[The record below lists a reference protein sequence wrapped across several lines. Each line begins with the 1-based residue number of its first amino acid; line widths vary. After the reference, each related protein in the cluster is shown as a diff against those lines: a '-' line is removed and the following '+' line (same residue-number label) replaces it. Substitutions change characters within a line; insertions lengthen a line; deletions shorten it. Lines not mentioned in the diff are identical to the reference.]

1 MLAPASLALAG
12 CIHAAQGAR
21 REWVHWRTR
30 KKGTPTTIPEGAG
43 GLVRTQEECISR
55 LPLHEFAP
63 LPIDG
68 YTSTGVRALPELAV
82 MYFDTGRRLRG
93 RLHHYPRHFHETV
106 IPGAGGVPISAMLG
120 LHHPKLRRPG
130 LVVVHGLMNSKRQD
144 LVRIVTLRAF
154 YEWGFNVCAIDMRGF
169 GRSAEL
175 SSAATAAGG
184 LEAEDVMAVVRYLR
198 SFNHCSSIGLLGFSL
213 GGGAVLNCAAH
224 KDAEALI
231 DGGVFAV
238 SPPVDLEAALNRF
251 EHPPADHEHL
261 MTYHFFRYLLNRQL
275 AHSEIMK
282 WYQKEQMRKARSAP
296 AKVDSFSSFMREIVV
311 ELYLKNKRRTEK
323 DAEAMMDLLLRVSN
337 PRRALTRLK
346 VPTFILHA
354 KDDPLCQIEGNDIA
368 FMARVANAN
377 PDFRFH
383 VTELGG
389 HTAYVVVHPSWFY
402 RVVKNY
408 FTYWGRWE
416 VEKRPP
422 VPMVDVQALKDV
434 QRQTSAP
441 GGRSSLSAAGEK
453 DSGSDALSGR
463 APAESLREQ
472 KAPLKKEEPVS

>member
-1 MLAPASLALAG
+1 MLAPASLALAA
-12 CIHAAQGAR
+12 CIHAGQDLR
-21 REWVHWRTR
+21 REWVHRVN
-30 KKGTPTTIPEGAG
+30 KKRGTPTTIPEGSG
-43 GLVRTQEECISR
+43 GMVRTQEECVSR

-68 YTSTGVRALPELAV
+68 YTSTGVRALPDLAV

-93 RLHHYPRHFHETV
+93 RLHRYPRHFHETV
-106 IPGAGGVPISAMLG
+106 IPGAGGVPISAMVG

-130 LVVVHGLMNSKRQD
+130 LVIVHGLMNSKRQD

-175 SSAATAAGG
+175 SSASTAAGG

-198 SFNHCSSIGLLGFSL
+198 AFNHCTSIGLLGFSM

-238 SPPVDLEAALNRF
+238 SPPMDLESALNRF
-251 EHPPADHEHL
+251 EETPDDHEHL
-261 MTYHFFRYLLNRQL
+261 MTYHFFRYLLRRQL
-275 AHSEIMK
+275 EHSEIMK
-282 WYQKEQMRKARSAP
+282 WYRSEQRRRQVTKPAR
-296 AKVDSFSSFMREIVV
+296 VDSFTSFIREVVV
-311 ELYLKNKRRTEK
+311 ELYLRNTKRLDR
-323 DAEAMMDLLLRVSN
+323 DAEAMVDLLLRVSN

-389 HTAYVVVHPSWFY
+389 HTAYVVVDPSWFY

-408 FTYWGRWE
+408 FTYWGKWE

-422 VPMVDVQALKDV
+422 
-434 QRQTSAP
+434 
-441 GGRSSLSAAGEK
+441 
-453 DSGSDALSGR
+453 
-463 APAESLREQ
+463 
-472 KAPLKKEEPVS
+472 APLVDANAVKAAQTDSTFRPATPRPEVATRKAKKEPVS